1 MSWNGSGVFTRL
13 RSWVTDAAA
22 SLPIS
27 ATLMDSDTNDIVAG
41 LNLCL
46 TADGQRKPSANLSMN
61 GFKLTNMAA
70 ATTAG
75 DAVRFEQVGVLA
87 AAQGAVPSG
96 TLLDFAGSS
105 APTGFLLCD
114 GSAVSRA
121 TYAALFTAIGT
132 TWGAGDGSTTFNVP
146 DLRRRAT
153 IGSGGTAVGPVAN
166 TVGAVGGEETHAL
179 TVAELA
185 AHNHV
190 INISDPG
197 HAHTDGGHVHPIAA
211 FTNVAGS
218 VGVPSGAAIDALTT
232 QTGTGYANILGNTT
246 GITATS
252 NNNGSGTA
260 HNNMQPSAV
269 VTKII
274 KT

>member
-1 MSWNGSGVFTRL
+1 MPFNGSGVFQRVY
-13 RSWVTDAAA
+13 SWVTDAGA

-27 ATLMDSDTNDIVAG
+27 ATRMDTDTNDIVSG

-61 GFKLTNMAA
+61 GFKLTSMAA

-75 DAVRFEQVGVLA
+75 DAVRYEQVGVLA

-114 GSAVSRA
+114 GSAVSRT

-132 TWGAGDGSTTFNVP
+132 TWGVGDGATTFNVP
-146 DLRRRAT
+146 DLRGRTA
-153 IGSGGTAVGPVAN
+153 IGSGMGTGLTARTTGTQN
-166 TVGAVGGEETHAL
+166 IGEESHILTVG
-179 TVAELA
+179 ELA

-197 HAHTDGGHVHPIAA
+197 HTHTDAGHTHPIAA

-218 VGVPSGAAIDALTT
+218 VGVPSGAPIDALTT
-232 QTGTGYANILGNTT
+232 GTGTGNANIQPNVT